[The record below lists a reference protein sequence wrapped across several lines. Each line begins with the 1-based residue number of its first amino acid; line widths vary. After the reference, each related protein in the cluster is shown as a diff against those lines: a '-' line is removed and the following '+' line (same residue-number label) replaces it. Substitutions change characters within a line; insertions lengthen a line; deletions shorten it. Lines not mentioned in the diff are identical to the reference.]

1 MPSRAGSAARPRH
14 VAAPPYQQ
22 PGANIAFWTL
32 FGLFALGEYAMR
44 VRSRLNP
51 SGTRAERW
59 SLVIV
64 VIAVIGGLLG
74 GLGLAGWQAMTI
86 TVGRWPLFIVGLA
99 LMASG
104 IYVRQWAICTLGRF
118 FTADVRVHP
127 QQTVVDRGPYRW
139 VRHPSYSGLIIF
151 FLGLGLALTNWMSL
165 LALVALPTAGLVIRI
180 RSEERA
186 LLAGLGEPYRRYAA
200 AHQRLFPG
208 VW

>member
-1 MPSRAGSAARPRH
+1 
-14 VAAPPYQQ
+14 VAAPPYEQ
-22 PGANIAFWTL
+22 PGANIAFSL
-32 FGLFALGEYAMR
+32 LLGLFALGEYAMR
-44 VRSRLNP
+44 VRSRLNR

-64 VIAVIGGLLG
+64 IIAVVGGLLG
-74 GLGLAGWQAMTI
+74 GLGLAGWHATTI
-86 TVGRWPLFIVGLA
+86 TVGQWPFFIVGLA

-104 IYVRQWAICTLGRF
+104 IYIRQWAIFTLGRF
-118 FTADVRVHP
+118 FTADVRVHS

-165 LALVALPTAGLVIRI
+165 LVLLAVPTAGLVIRI
-180 RSEERA
+180 RSEEGA
-186 LLAGLGEPYRRYAA
+186 LLAGLGDPYRRSAA